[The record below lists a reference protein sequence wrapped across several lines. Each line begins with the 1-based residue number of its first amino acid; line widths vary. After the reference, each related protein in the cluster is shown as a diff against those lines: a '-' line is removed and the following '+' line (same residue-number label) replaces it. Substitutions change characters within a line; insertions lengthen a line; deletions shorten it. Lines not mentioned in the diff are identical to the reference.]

1 MKRSKRILALFLSM
15 VLLLGMLPMS
25 ALAAENEGEEELKRY
40 TVLVLDTSST
50 ATFLHDGEPIYTADT
65 AIEYVKKAAMKFI
78 SSLVNADGTNYVAV
92 VSFKATASVVSGF
105 TDDTQALNKKVG
117 ELTAADNI
125 RDISAGLEAADALI
139 STVPDGEHVRKNV
152 VLFTTGMTN
161 NGDYS
166 YSGRYDENTVGS
178 NWRRTDT
185 NIRLYAYANHAIS
198 VAEALKQKA
207 TLYTIG
213 LFQTMEGMP
222 EQGKDIVEFFKLT
235 AKDLATSTDYYYPV
249 DDPDDLEF
257 TFGDVAGDIVNEKK
271 IITSKFKWSGEAKK
285 GGDQES
291 ICYYSD
297 DYFMESSTIMNS
309 HLRTMSIAFVLSSF
323 ASEDSDTTWEQKSNS
338 EKDEEAK
345 KTEDI
350 VFSKTAKWRNARDLL
365 CGKENDKDYPGLGF
379 GDETFRVNDF
389 WMSKPTRDSIGV
401 LAANKTLRDGS
412 TLVALAIRGGGYEQ
426 EWSSNLTVGL
436 WDEHEGFAKAKRDTL
451 DFLDEYLTEMK
462 ITGPIKLWIVGYSR
476 SAVTANMVGG
486 ALDSGYQLANGTT
499 VAFDDL
505 FVYTFEPPQG
515 SMKSTTRGNYS
526 NIHNIINGND
536 LVAMVAPSAWDFARF
551 NSNNDWIPSAAG
563 TRDFIK
569 YRKNMLRMLEAI
581 DGMQPTPAFDYKI
594 REFLPLSRVKVDWK
608 AILPGGEPFISRE
621 FYNVS
626 THTALCA
633 VIDYLADDV
642 LESRATYVAD
652 WQAGMRTFMYL
663 WKGGSIVN
671 ILGVR
676 MSPIEFTKDIFS
688 KLTFERIMEILAPA
702 YKFSLDPRY
711 TLDKREKEIR
721 ENIRAFVAEALS
733 NYNLIGTA
741 EWLIGLEEALNDLLW
756 RLMWSSAKDALL
768 NNGTKVQL
776 LADFI
781 YLIVEDSVFQPHYP
795 DITFA
800 WMMSM
805 DSYYNGEDVTK
816 SNQVTRVV
824 HINCPVDIS
833 VYDGRGTLVAS
844 IVGDEPQVIDGSAIP
859 AFVNTDGEKVVMLP
873 PDETYE
879 IRVEATAEGSVNLGI
894 QEYYFST
901 ASVNRLQN
909 YYNIPVQTGELIKV
923 RLPELTEQERTSV
936 CSDGS
941 DAQYQVLHGETTL
954 TPSESY
960 TGEDAQ
966 RSYEITVTVDGEN
979 GIVKGGGTFA
989 HGTFAQLE
997 AFPRNGAE
1005 FLGWYLDENLVSTD
1019 AVYRFAVTE
1028 DMAFTARFGDAAEL
1042 YTLHVSA
1049 ESGGTVKNVTLTVP
1063 AGVQINLVAVADP
1076 EYTFAFWKSNAGTIE
1091 NTRNADTW
1099 FTMPSE
1105 DAQVFAT
1112 FTKNGEPDEPEDP
1125 ETPTPVIQPSG
1136 PSSQPKHEENC
1147 PGRRFQDVDTTL
1159 WYHAAIDFVL
1169 EQNYMSGTSQTTFA
1183 PNGALTRA
1191 MLVQIL
1197 YNMEQKPVSNGS
1209 VSFKDVKAGDWYKAA
1224 LTWAIENQIVMGY
1237 TDGTFRPNDA
1247 ISREQLAAILF
1258 RYHAYKGREADQGN
1272 DLGMFS
1278 DAKRVSAWAT
1288 DAMQWAVAKQIVNG
1302 KGNGLLDPHGA
1313 TTRAQAAQ
1321 MLMNYQKSLG

>member
-1 MKRSKRILALFLSM
+1 MKRSKRILALLLSM
-15 VLLLGMLPMS
+15 VLLLGMLPIS

-451 DFLDEYLTEMK
+451 DFLDANGIVPASCELRTLSGGEEDVGDFGVTMFP
-462 ITGPIKLWIVGYSR
+462 TSHDVPCVGYR
-476 SAVTANMVGG
+476 IHTPDNKTMTIATDLGVLTPPVHQ
-486 ALDSGYQLANGTT
+486 ALSGC
-499 VAFDDL
+499 
-505 FVYTFEPPQG
+505 
-515 SMKSTTRGNYS
+515 
-526 NIHNIINGND
+526 D
-536 LVAMVAPSAWDFARF
+536 LVALESNYDLHMLRSGRYPYYLRSRIESNRGHLSNDECSAKLLELIQEGCKKFALCHLSQENNTPALALQTMF
-551 NSNNDWIPSAAG
+551 NTLGAAG
-563 TRDFIK
+563 VVPEKDCIVQAQRRNEIS
-569 YRKNMLRMLEAI
+569 
-581 DGMQPTPAFDYKI
+581 PT
-594 REFLPLSRVKVDWK
+594 
-608 AILPGGEPFISRE
+608 
-621 FYNVS
+621 
-626 THTALCA
+626 
-633 VIDYLADDV
+633 
-642 LESRATYVAD
+642 
-652 WQAGMRTFMYL
+652 
-663 WKGGSIVN
+663 
-671 ILGVR
+671 
-676 MSPIEFTKDIFS
+676 
-688 KLTFERIMEILAPA
+688 LTF
-702 YKFSLDPRY
+702 
-711 TLDKREKEIR
+711 
-721 ENIRAFVAEALS
+721 
-733 NYNLIGTA
+733 
-741 EWLIGLEEALNDLLW
+741 
-756 RLMWSSAKDALL
+756 
-768 NNGTKVQL
+768 
-776 LADFI
+776 
-781 YLIVEDSVFQPHYP
+781 
-795 DITFA
+795 
-800 WMMSM
+800 
-805 DSYYNGEDVTK
+805 
-816 SNQVTRVV
+816 
-824 HINCPVDIS
+824 
-833 VYDGRGTLVAS
+833 
-844 IVGDEPQVIDGSAIP
+844 
-859 AFVNTDGEKVVMLP
+859 
-873 PDETYE
+873 
-879 IRVEATAEGSVNLGI
+879 
-894 QEYYFST
+894 
-901 ASVNRLQN
+901 
-909 YYNIPVQTGELIKV
+909 
-923 RLPELTEQERTSV
+923 
-936 CSDGS
+936 
-941 DAQYQVLHGETTL
+941 
-954 TPSESY
+954 
-960 TGEDAQ
+960 
-966 RSYEITVTVDGEN
+966 
-979 GIVKGGGTFA
+979 
-989 HGTFAQLE
+989 
-997 AFPRNGAE
+997 
-1005 FLGWYLDENLVSTD
+1005 
-1019 AVYRFAVTE
+1019 
-1028 DMAFTARFGDAAEL
+1028 
-1042 YTLHVSA
+1042 
-1049 ESGGTVKNVTLTVP
+1049 
-1063 AGVQINLVAVADP
+1063 
-1076 EYTFAFWKSNAGTIE
+1076 
-1091 NTRNADTW
+1091 
-1099 FTMPSE
+1099 
-1105 DAQVFAT
+1105 
-1112 FTKNGEPDEPEDP
+1112 
-1125 ETPTPVIQPSG
+1125 
-1136 PSSQPKHEENC
+1136 
-1147 PGRRFQDVDTTL
+1147 
-1159 WYHAAIDFVL
+1159 
-1169 EQNYMSGTSQTTFA
+1169 
-1183 PNGALTRA
+1183 
-1191 MLVQIL
+1191 
-1197 YNMEQKPVSNGS
+1197 
-1209 VSFKDVKAGDWYKAA
+1209 
-1224 LTWAIENQIVMGY
+1224 
-1237 TDGTFRPNDA
+1237 
-1247 ISREQLAAILF
+1247 
-1258 RYHAYKGREADQGN
+1258 
-1272 DLGMFS
+1272 
-1278 DAKRVSAWAT
+1278 
-1288 DAMQWAVAKQIVNG
+1288 
-1302 KGNGLLDPHGA
+1302 
-1313 TTRAQAAQ
+1313 
-1321 MLMNYQKSLG
+1321 